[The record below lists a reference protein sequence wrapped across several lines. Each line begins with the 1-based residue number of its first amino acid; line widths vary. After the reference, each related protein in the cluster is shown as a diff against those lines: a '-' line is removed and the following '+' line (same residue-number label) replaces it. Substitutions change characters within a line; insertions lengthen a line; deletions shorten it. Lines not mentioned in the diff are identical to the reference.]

1 MTLMLVVN
9 REGVPTNIHI
19 ATPLGCGL
27 DAKAVQAVGGW
38 RFKPAE
44 KDGQPV
50 AVEVAVKSHSTC
62 TEQILKEKNRRER
75 KGN

>member
-1 MTLMLVVN
+1 MTLMLVLN
-9 REGVPTNIHI
+9 REGVPTNIRI

-44 KDGQPV
+44 KDG
-50 AVEVAVKSHSTC
+50 
-62 TEQILKEKNRRER
+62 
-75 KGN
+75 